1 MKDAEGKNVTSSSLD
16 KATQAV
22 AKLEAQYKRARER
35 VRKVETEL
43 LAARR
48 TLQRE
53 RVKALVG
60 RQVKHGTWLH
70 SSDRDAWLNNEV
82 GTLLK
87 VNQKYG
93 VVDFGARGL
102 MNIPFADIQSA
113 EDPVTAITLDAMV
126 GDKAVSDQWFAS
138 ASKKEPGP

>member
-1 MKDAEGKNVTSSSLD
+1 MRHSTPSSSLD

-22 AKLEAQYKRARER
+22 QKLEASYQRARKRCRTLEDQIR
-35 VRKVETEL
+35 V
-43 LAARR
+43 ARR

-70 SSDRDAWLNNEV
+70 SSDRYAWLNNEI

-93 VVDFGARGL
+93 VVDYGARGL
-102 MNIPFADIQSA
+102 MNIPFSDIQSA
-113 EDPVTAITLDAMV
+113 EDPVTAITLDAMM
-126 GDKAVSDQWFAS
+126 GDKAVSDKWFDS
-138 ASKKEPGP
+138 ASKREPK